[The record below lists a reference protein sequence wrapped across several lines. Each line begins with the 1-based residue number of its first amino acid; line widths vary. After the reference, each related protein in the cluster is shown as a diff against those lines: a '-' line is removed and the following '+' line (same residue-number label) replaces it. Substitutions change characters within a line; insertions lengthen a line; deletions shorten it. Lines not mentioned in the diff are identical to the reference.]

1 MKCNSV
7 PFPGFH
13 KIWHKYIR
21 QLVSER
27 LSAPNYRLVHLRV
40 KLLYWIGNPFNPPE
54 VGSVGYSSRTVGFNS
69 YSPNWEV
76 VNSTLKSRPEHFH
89 SSLWIWA
96 VALAWT
102 VRKQTWDTPEYCAIE
117 IMQNAT
123 RTPLDRQLFDNTTCS
138 GHSIKGSGWPKTLF

>member
-13 KIWHKYIR
+13 KIWHTYIR
-21 QLVSER
+21 EVVRSDSRLRTIASFIWESSYFIELEIHLVLLRLAVSDTLVEQL
-27 LSAPNYRLVHLRV
+27 A
-40 KLLYWIGNPFNPPE
+40 
-54 VGSVGYSSRTVGFNS
+54 FNS

-76 VNSTLKSRPEHFH
+76 ADSTLKSRPEHFH